1 METISSHRFK
11 RKLWVTFW
19 DLWHRRDRGEASA
32 TFSSLTVTT
41 RQNSSPVSSR
51 TTITSQLSLHA
62 QTGLQSSFGREWVLQ
77 PCLRSHLM
85 SLCRFTC
92 FSFYSLFAPIDVV
105 GRSGHDTAKLATWY
119 LQYTPHAQGIAL
131 LFHCLTISCSNNQ
144 NGEWAAIET
153 CASWGHNACN
163 KYACKSI
170 LSQPCTASWN
180 WWFINMSMAS
190 NHLPYPVAC
199 REKHSLT
206 SHTVPLLRVTV
217 GSVQQNL
224 FNDSSAGLDGWDP
237 HVRHNEEVHDTKLR
251 PGTYSPL
258 IISRRRVMNLND
270 LTWAERDKLS
280 EAGLEST
287 HRDI

>member
-1 METISSHRFK
+1 METISSHLFK

-41 RQNSSPVSSR
+41 RQNSSPISSR

-77 PCLRSHLM
+77 PCLRPHLM

-92 FSFYSLFAPIDVV
+92 FSFYTFFASVDVV
-105 GRSGHDTAKLATWY
+105 GRSGHDTAKLATWC
-119 LQYTPHAQGIAL
+119 LHAQGIAL
-131 LFHCLTISCSNNQ
+131 LFHCLIISCSNNR

-163 KYACKSI
+163 KYTCKSI
-170 LSQPCTASWN
+170 LSQPCTASCN

-190 NHLPYPVAC
+190 NHPLYRVAC

-206 SHTVPLLRVTV
+206 SHTVPLLQVTV

-224 FNDSSAGLDGWDP
+224 FNNSSAGLEGWDP
-237 HVRHNEEVHDTKLR
+237 HVGHNEEGHDTKLR
-251 PGTYSPL
+251 PGTHSPL
-258 IISRRRVMNLND
+258 VISRRRVMNLND
-270 LTWAERDKLS
+270 LTWAERDKFS
-280 EAGLEST
+280 ETGLEST